1 MNRIKAAVPEPSLL
15 QRFLHSELCNKIE
28 NGNQLRNE
36 VDNRNLAREFLADSQ
51 RNVRNGMNS
60 IELAVTKPDLLER
73 LVRGEPRNQ
82 IESRNFAPEFLADSK
97 RNVRNGVN
105 SVELTVTEPDLL
117 QRSLR
122 QSRHPKPAT
131 RRTRGHQ
138 TLGIHLN
145 TSLAAATSLAIA
157 LTLLTLS
164 CGTPHSTTQSSATL
178 PGTYLLTL
186 TPISPQASPPPTLS
200 LVLTV
205 LKLPS
210 KPSSRKAT

>member
-1 MNRIKAAVPEPSLL
+1 MNRIKAAVPEPGLL

-36 VDNRNLAREFLADSQ
+36 IDNRNFAPEFLADSQ
-51 RNVRNGMNS
+51 RNVRNGMNRVD
-60 IELAVTKPDLLER
+60 LTVTEPDLLER
-73 LVRGEPRNQ
+73 LARGEPRNQ
-82 IESRNFAPEFLADSK
+82 IESRNFAPEFLADSQ

-117 QRSLR
+117 QRSRR

-145 TSLAAATSLAIA
+145 TSLPAATALAIA

-186 TPISPQASPPPTLS
+186 TPIS
-200 LVLTV
+200 
-205 LKLPS
+205 
-210 KPSSRKAT
+210 